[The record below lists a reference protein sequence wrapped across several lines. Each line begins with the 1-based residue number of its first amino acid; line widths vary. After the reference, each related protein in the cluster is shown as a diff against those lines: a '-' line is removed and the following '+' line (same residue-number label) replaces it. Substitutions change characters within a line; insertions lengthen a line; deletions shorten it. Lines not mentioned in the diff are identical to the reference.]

1 MKRSPR
7 RASPCARHPS
17 TDVSF
22 GQEKGPRPPLAGA
35 PIASGADGGFLMIME
50 RVSPAVAVAARHVV
64 AMADLWEGSQGGFQK
79 TGRDLVL
86 SSRRRSEEHTSELP
100 SLMRLSY
107 A

>member
-35 PIASGADGGFLMIME
+35 PFASVADGGFLMIME

-64 AMADLWEGSQGGFQK
+64 AMAELWEDSQGGFPK
-79 TGRDLVL
+79 TGDRKSTRLNHRHSCL
-86 SSRRRSEEHTSELP
+86 ALYPFSS
-100 SLMRLSY
+100 
-107 A
+107 